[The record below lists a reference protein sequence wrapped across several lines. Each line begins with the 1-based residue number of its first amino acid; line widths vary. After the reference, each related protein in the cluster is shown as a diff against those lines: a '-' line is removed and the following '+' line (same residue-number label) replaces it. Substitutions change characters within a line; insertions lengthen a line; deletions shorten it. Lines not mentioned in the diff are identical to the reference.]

1 MLVVP
6 SGPTVVYVVALVVEL
21 CVFCPPAGEGVVVGL
36 FFVGVVVGGVGVG
49 EVGEAG
55 EVGEVGVSGVVVG

>member
-1 MLVVP
+1 M
-6 SGPTVVYVVALVVEL
+6 YVVALVVEL